1 MPSCN
6 RDKSAVPANSYK
18 STARSVTD
26 HLIRV
31 CRMILFSS
39 PFLTISYY
47 KYKTSFHT
55 TYLHHLLLLEMG
67 EERFNLPPGFRFHP
81 TDEELVVHFLYRKVA
96 LLPCHPDIIPDVDL
110 DRYDPWELNG
120 QIYAPFS
127 QTLLYI
133 KKNKNGVLILS
144 YQFSFMG
151 VGKALKGDN
160 QLYFFSHTTQ
170 ERVSPNGYWKHLGV
184 DDPITSASQTVGF
197 KKLLVFYIGEASV
210 GIKTN
215 WVMHEYHLLDG
226 ATSSRSSRRRGKPKT
241 VSWSVIVVAY
251 I

>member
-18 STARSVTD
+18 STGRSVTD

-55 TYLHHLLLLEMG
+55 TYLHLLLEMG

-133 KKNKNGVLILS
+133 KKKKMVFLFYLIN
-144 YQFSFMG
+144 F
-151 VGKALKGDN
+151 
-160 QLYFFSHTTQ
+160 
-170 ERVSPNGYWKHLGV
+170 
-184 DDPITSASQTVGF
+184 
-197 KKLLVFYIGEASV
+197 LL
-210 GIKTN
+210 
-215 WVMHEYHLLDG
+215 WV
-226 ATSSRSSRRRGKPKT
+226 
-241 VSWSVIVVAY
+241 
-251 I
+251 